1 MPAFSMQGRHKN
13 DSKSRVPGPGAY
25 ETAHG
30 SPMKKAAPS
39 YGFGTQSQRAKLQT
53 SVAPGPGIY
62 QVPCS
67 IGHLPGYTGA
77 AAKMNFV

>member
-13 DSKSRVPGPGAY
+13 DAMSKVPGPGAY
-25 ETAHG
+25 TTQHG
-30 SPMKKAAPS
+30 SPLKKQAPS

-53 SVAPGPGIY
+53 SVAPGPGVY

-67 IGHLPGYTGA
+67 IGNLPNYTGA
-77 AAKMNFV
+77 AAKMQYV